1 MDCLFCKIFQ
11 GHIPSKKVYEDDNV
25 FAFHDISPMAKTHIL
40 FIHKKHTANV
50 NGLSTIHVGQVFTA
64 IKTYVATTD
73 LEKSGFRIVTNTGPD
88 VGQTVFHAHFHL
100 LGGEKLK
107 GFGA

>member
-11 GHIPSKKVYEDDNV
+11 GHVPSKKVYEDDNV
-25 FAFHDISPMAKTHIL
+25 FAFQDIQPMAKIHIL
-40 FIHKKHTANV
+40 FIHKKHTPNV
-50 NGLSTIHVGQVFTA
+50 NGLSTIHVGQVYGA
-64 IKTYVATTD
+64 IKNYVATSD
-73 LEKSGFRIVTNTGPD
+73 LEKSGFRIVTNTGAD
-88 VGQTVFHAHFHL
+88 AGQTVFHAHFHL

>member
-50 NGLSTIHVGQVFTA
+50 NGLSTIHVGQVFTS

-88 VGQTVFHAHFHL
+88 AGQTVFHAHFHL